1 MRFKS
6 IIGVEGKKIEKI
18 VTPIH
23 ETKFK
28 KLINSYKLDEQTAD
42 DPNAAVAQDAALDPT
57 AAQTAQAQQQPQ
69 PEATPPE
76 QEETEKLTS
85 EGEVELIRLLRKA
98 LTLDIDPNKM
108 PIEVLNADINK
119 NNAREIFDK
128 LKAFMSTYTE

>member
-6 IIGVEGKKIEKI
+6 IIGATNNTTQKI

-42 DPNAAVAQDAALDPT
+42 DPNAAAMQDAALDPT
-57 AAQTAQAQQQPQ
+57 TAQTAQAQQQPVDAA
-69 PEATPPE
+69 PAPE

-128 LKAFMSTYTE
+128 IKAFMSTYTE